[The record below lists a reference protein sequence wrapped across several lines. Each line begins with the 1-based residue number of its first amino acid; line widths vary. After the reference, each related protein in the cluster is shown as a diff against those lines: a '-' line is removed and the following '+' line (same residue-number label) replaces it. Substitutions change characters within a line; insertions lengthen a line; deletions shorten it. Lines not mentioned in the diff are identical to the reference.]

1 MGEPT
6 PLAGTVAWVTG
17 STRGIGRAVAVELAR
32 DGADV
37 AVHGRTSR
45 MEGEAVRDAVAGL
58 GRRSTLVLG
67 DTRDPAE
74 VDRMAGEIEGRLG
87 PVGIL
92 VNNAASA
99 LCKPFLAYTADE
111 WRDQLLYKGLAYYL
125 TARRVLPGM
134 LRRGEGVIVNV
145 LSTVGLRDGAGEAAY
160 AATNGA
166 AVALTRALAAE
177 FGDRGIR
184 TCGVA
189 LTWADNA
196 FDPEDPAHRAWLP
209 RFPMGRVT
217 KVEEVARA
225 VAFLASPAASGI
237 TGAIVPVDAGFLCR

>member
-1 MGEPT
+1 MGEAR
-6 PLAGTVAWVTG
+6 PLAGRIAWVTG
-17 STRGIGRAVAVELAR
+17 STRGIGRAVALELAQ

-37 AVHGRTSR
+37 AVHGRTSS
-45 MEGEAVRDAVAGL
+45 GEPVRDAITVL

-74 VDRMAGEIEGRLG
+74 VERMAGEIEACLG
-87 PVGIL
+87 PVDIL
-92 VNNAASA
+92 VNNAATA
-99 LCKPFLAYTADE
+99 LCKPFLAYTTDE
-111 WRDQLLYKGLAYYL
+111 WRDQLLIKGFAYYL
-125 TARRVLPGM
+125 TARQVLPGM

-177 FGDRGIR
+177 FGPRGIR
-184 TCGVA
+184 ACGIA

-196 FDPEDPAHRAWLP
+196 FDPGDPEHRAWLP
-209 RFPMGRVT
+209 RFALGRVT

-225 VAFLASPAASGI
+225 VAFLASAAAAGI

>member
-1 MGEPT
+1 
-6 PLAGTVAWVTG
+6 L
-17 STRGIGRAVAVELAR
+17 ELAR

-45 MEGEAVRDAVAGL
+45 GEAVRDAIAAL

-67 DTRDPAE
+67 DTRDPTE

-87 PVGIL
+87 PVDIL
-92 VNNAASA
+92 VNNATSA

-111 WRDQLLYKGLAYYL
+111 WRDQLLYKGFAYYL

-166 AVALTRALAAE
+166 AVALTRAWPPSSATGGSA
-177 FGDRGIR
+177 
-184 TCGVA
+184 
-189 LTWADNA
+189 
-196 FDPEDPAHRAWLP
+196 PA
-209 RFPMGRVT
+209 G
-217 KVEEVARA
+217 
-225 VAFLASPAASGI
+225 SP
-237 TGAIVPVDAGFLCR
+237 